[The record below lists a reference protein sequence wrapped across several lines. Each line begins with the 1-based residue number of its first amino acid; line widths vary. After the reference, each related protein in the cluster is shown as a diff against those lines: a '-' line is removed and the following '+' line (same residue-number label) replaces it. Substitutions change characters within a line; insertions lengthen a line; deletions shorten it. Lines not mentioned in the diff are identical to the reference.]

1 MELIVDIKKKLP
13 GFLLN
18 VNFTVGAET
27 LGLLGASGAGKTMTL
42 RCIAGI
48 EKPDSGK
55 IVLNGHVL
63 YDSKKGI
70 NLPSRKRKIG
80 FLFQNYALFPHM
92 TVEENIGF
100 GLGELSK
107 SQRNDIVHRQIQMIK
122 LEDLKSRYPFQLSGG
137 QQQRVALAR
146 AMAIEPQALLLDE
159 PFSALDDYLRS
170 QMVKQL
176 IETTSHY
183 KGVTL
188 FISHNVEEVY
198 RICGQLVVLADG
210 QVEADGEKES
220 IFLQPPSLATARITG
235 CKNFSAARLLPT
247 GEVQALDWGIK
258 LKAPESISATV
269 QYVGFRALTI
279 SQAVGSDPENVFHC
293 WPSVTS
299 ETPFGMTVYL
309 SLERIPIDSEDYH
322 VQWEMPKEQW
332 LKLKDQPL
340 PWSVYLNPEKLIL
353 VDR

>member
-18 VNFTVGAET
+18 VKFAAGLEA

-42 RCIAGI
+42 LCIAGI
-48 EKPDSGK
+48 QKPDCGK
-55 IVLNGHVL
+55 IVLNGRVL
-63 YDSKKGI
+63 YDSEKGI
-70 NLPSRKRKIG
+70 NLPIRDRKIG

-100 GLGELSK
+100 GLGGLSK
-107 SQRNDIVHRQIQMIK
+107 SQRNDIIQHQIQMIK
-122 LEDLKSRYPFQLSGG
+122 LEDLKKRYPFQLSGG

-146 AMAIEPQALLLDE
+146 ALAIEPQALLLDE
-159 PFSALDDYLRS
+159 PFSALDDHLRN
-170 QMVKQL
+170 QMVKQMV
-176 IETTSHY
+176 ETTTHY

-247 GEVQALDWGIK
+247 GEVEAIDWGVKI
-258 LKAPESISATV
+258 KAPEPIITAV
-269 QYVGFRALTI
+269 QHVGFRARYV
-279 SQAVGSDPENVFHC
+279 SQADGSDPENVFHC
-293 WPSVTS
+293 WPSFTS

-309 SLERIPIDSEDYH
+309 SLERRPIDSEDYH
-322 VQWEMPKEQW
+322 LQWEMPKEQW
-332 LKLKDQPL
+332 LTLKDQPL

-353 VDR
+353 VNR